1 MARNLPQNIEA
12 EQALLGTVI
21 VYPSA
26 MTACL
31 DNGLQP
37 EDFFTERHQKIYQ
50 ALADLYNEKKPTDF
64 TSLLARLKDQK
75 LMEDIGGVD
84 YLSQLSDSVVSGY
97 SAKHYIDLIQ
107 EKALLRRLILVSQDI
122 MKESFDNSFESDEV
136 LDKAERLIL
145 EVTQAR
151 KTSDFREIA
160 EVTNKVI
167 DNITELSKLKGNPTG
182 VRTGIKRLDT
192 ITHGLQKSDLIILA
206 ARPSIGKTALALN
219 IGLNAAMSGSDPV
232 ALFSLEMPAELL
244 TRRMLACSAGVE
256 ISKLRNAFLNNTE
269 WTRLNEA
276 ASNMQELPIWID
288 DSPIIKMSEITAKC
302 RKLQHNHGLGLVVI
316 DYLQLIYGGGR
327 SESRQQEV
335 SEISR
340 RLKALARELN
350 VPVIALSQLSR
361 AGESKAENPRA
372 PRLSDLR
379 ESGSIEQDADIV
391 MFLYNEDGNGDEHT
405 AILNVDIAKHRNGP
419 TTDFKLQFAKDFNK
433 FFDFTEEEVKEK
445 STYES

>member
-12 EQALLGTVI
+12 EQALLGTVL
-21 VYPSA
+21 VYPMA
-26 MTACL
+26 MTTCL
-31 DNGLQP
+31 DNGLNA

-50 ALADLYNEKKPTDF
+50 ALFDLHNEKKPTDF
-64 TSLLARLKDQK
+64 TSILARLNDQK
-75 LMEDIGGVD
+75 LTEEIGGVD

-107 EKALLRRLILVSQDI
+107 EKALMRRLILVSQDI
-122 MKESFDNSFESDEV
+122 MQESFDNSFESDEV

-151 KTSDFREIA
+151 KTSDFRKIA

-182 VRTGIKRLDT
+182 VKTGIKRLDT

-219 IGLNAAMSGSDPV
+219 IGLNAALSSPEPV

-244 TRRMLACSAGVE
+244 TRRILACHSRVE
-256 ISKLRNAFLNNTE
+256 ISKLRNAFLSNNE
-269 WTRLNEA
+269 WQSVNEA
-276 ASNMQELPIWID
+276 ASSLQELAIHID
-288 DSPIIKMSEITAKC
+288 DSPVIKMSEITAKC
-302 RKLQHNHGLGLVVI
+302 RKLQHNEGLGLVII
-316 DYLQLIYGGGR
+316 DYLQLITSSSR
-327 SESRQQEV
+327 SENRQQEV

-340 RLKALARELN
+340 RLKALARELH

-361 AGESKAENPRA
+361 AGESKSENPRS

-391 MFLYNEDGNGDEHT
+391 MFLYNEDGNGDEHA

-419 TTDFKLQFAKDFNK
+419 TTEFKLHFAKDFNK
-433 FFDFTEEEVKEK
+433 FIDFAEEEEKEK
-445 STYES
+445 SDNEN